1 MSILSIVSNFAIA
14 NLKKYLHNLRRLEM
28 MYQVLARG
36 LGLQMVTREQ
46 LAGEID
52 KYHTLSFGSE
62 ESILANEPVGVE
74 EVPEIIKPIIGQ
86 VTLQKPFVAEV
97 KNVQVVGSAAI
108 GFDEN
113 DRILAETIWPT
124 EPKTIPPFED
134 LHVQTFI
141 VKKTAKEENAQLDLA
156 CSLVNRFNKVYGHWM
171 IDCLM
176 RLEGLEYYQKQ
187 TEQKPVLII
196 SPNPT
201 QWQVDSLKLLGYEPD
216 DYIEW
221 NQKKVNVQKLIV
233 PSFRRQ
239 GGWTEPEACQWLKE
253 RMLSNLPAWET
264 PRFPISPRIYIAR
277 PKGAGRQI
285 LNEEE
290 VLEILAPLG
299 FVSYTPEGMS
309 FSEEVRLFS
318 QAEAIVATHGSGLIN
333 MIFSQKKP
341 VIIDLFSSW
350 YSPTFFRLSASL
362 GFKYAYLYCQPHGL
376 DMTQMRGNMV
386 VDVAKLKRLLDKV
399 MD

>member
-1 MSILSIVSNFAIA
+1 
-14 NLKKYLHNLRRLEM
+14 
-28 MYQVLARG
+28 MYQVLARA

-46 LAGEID
+46 LAREID
-52 KYHTLSFGSE
+52 KYHTLSFGNE
-62 ESILANEPVGVE
+62 ESILAPEPVGVE
-74 EVPEIIKPIIGQ
+74 DVPEIVHPIIGQ

-97 KNVQVVGSAAI
+97 RNVQLVGIAAI
-108 GFDEN
+108 GFDAQ

-124 EPKTIPPFED
+124 EPNTVPPFED

-141 VKKTAKEENAQLDLA
+141 VKKTAREANVQFDLA

-176 RLEGLEYYQKQ
+176 RLEGLEYYEKQ
-187 TEQKPVLII
+187 TGQKSVLII

-201 QWQVDSLKLLGYEPD
+201 QWQVDSLKLLGYESD

-221 NQKKVNVQKLIV
+221 NHKKVNVQKLIV
-233 PSFRRQ
+233 PSLRRQ
-239 GGWTEPEACQWLKE
+239 GGWTEPSACQWLKE
-253 RMLSNLPAWET
+253 RMLSNLPAGET

-285 LNEEE
+285 INEEE
-290 VLEILAPLG
+290 VLEVLSPLG
-299 FVSYTPEGMS
+299 FVSYTPEEMS

-333 MIFSQKKP
+333 MLFSRKKP

-362 GFKYAYLYCQPHGL
+362 GFKYAYLQCQPHGL
-376 DMTQMRGNMV
+376 DMTQMRGNMI
-386 VDVAKLKRLLDKV
+386 VDVAKLKRLVAKV

>member
-1 MSILSIVSNFAIA
+1 
-14 NLKKYLHNLRRLEM
+14 
-28 MYQVLARG
+28 MYQFLSKK

-46 LAGEID
+46 LAQEID
-52 KYHTLSFGSE
+52 KYHTLSFGGE
-62 ESILANEPVGVE
+62 ESILADEPLGVE
-74 EVPEIIKPIIGQ
+74 ETPEIIKPIIGQ

-97 KNVQVVGSAAI
+97 KNAQLVGIAAM
-108 GFDEN
+108 GFDED
-113 DRILAETIWPT
+113 DRIISETVWPT
-124 EPKTIPPFED
+124 EPNSIPQFED
-134 LHVQTFI
+134 LHVQSFI
-141 VKKTAKEENAQLDLA
+141 VKKTSSVKTPQLDVA

-187 TEQKPVLII
+187 TGEKPLLILN
-196 SPNPT
+196 SNLT
-201 QWQVDSLKLLGYEPD
+201 KWQVDSLQLLGYKPG

-239 GGWTEPEACQWLKE
+239 GGWHEPSACQWLKQ
-253 RMLSNLPAWET
+253 RMLSNLPTSDT
-264 PRFPISPRIYIAR
+264 PRWPISPRIYIAR

-285 LNEEE
+285 INEEE
-290 VLEILAPLG
+290 VLEVLTPLG
-299 FVSYTPEGMS
+299 FTSYTVEDMS
-309 FSEEVRLFS
+309 FEEEVRLFS

-362 GFKYAYLYCQPHGL
+362 GFKYAYLKSQPHGL
-376 DMTQMRGNMV
+376 DITQMRGNMV
-386 VDVAKLKRLLDKV
+386 VDVAKLKRLVDKV
-399 MD
+399 FLSSN